1 MWHSSAKLKTNSWI
15 TGVPEPLL
23 RRLDQPIKTRLLTS
37 NQRASVTLKPYI
49 SEDDMELDAEV
60 LLNLE
65 QDQAMQEDV
74 AAEGSIT
81 S

>member
-1 MWHSSAKLKTNSWI
+1 M
-15 TGVPEPLL
+15 
-23 RRLDQPIKTRLLTS
+23 
-37 NQRASVTLKPYI
+37 KPYI

-60 LLNLE
+60 LLNIE

>member
-1 MWHSSAKLKTNSWI
+1 
-15 TGVPEPLL
+15 
-23 RRLDQPIKTRLLTS
+23 
-37 NQRASVTLKPYI
+37 
-49 SEDDMELDAEV
+49 MELDAEV
-60 LLNLE
+60 LLNIE

>member
-1 MWHSSAKLKTNSWI
+1 MGARKATMEISMSRKATMILGRGLDLKFLKRT
-15 TGVPEPLL
+15 
-23 RRLDQPIKTRLLTS
+23 
-37 NQRASVTLKPYI
+37 NQRARFWLKPPY

-65 QDQAMQEDV
+65 QDMAMQEDV
-74 AAEGSIT
+74 AAEGLNIT